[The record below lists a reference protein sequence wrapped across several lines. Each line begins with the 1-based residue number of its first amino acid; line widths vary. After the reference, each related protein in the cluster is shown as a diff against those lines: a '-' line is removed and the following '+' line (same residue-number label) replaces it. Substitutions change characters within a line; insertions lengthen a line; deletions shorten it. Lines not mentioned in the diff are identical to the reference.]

1 MDSPLS
7 HSSTYPAN
15 LRCDTLGVV
24 IGRRTTYLD
33 SVTEARDAIAGFL
46 VVNDV
51 SERTFQLERGRQWV
65 KGKSAETFDPAG
77 PWLVTP
83 DEIEDVLALGL
94 WLDVNG
100 TRRQTGSTVKMI
112 LDPYTIVH
120 YLIT

>member
-1 MDSPLS
+1 M
-7 HSSTYPAN
+7 
-15 LRCDTLGVV
+15 

-100 TRRQTGSTVKMI
+100 TRRQTGSTVK
-112 LDPYTIVH
+112 
-120 YLIT
+120 

>member
-1 MDSPLS
+1 
-7 HSSTYPAN
+7 
-15 LRCDTLGVV
+15 V

-77 PWLVTP
+77 PGW
-83 DEIEDVLALGL
+83 
-94 WLDVNG
+94 
-100 TRRQTGSTVKMI
+100 
-112 LDPYTIVH
+112 
-120 YLIT
+120 

>member
-1 MDSPLS
+1 
-7 HSSTYPAN
+7 
-15 LRCDTLGVV
+15 V

-51 SERTFQLERGRQWV
+51 SERTFQVERGRQWV

>member
-1 MDSPLS
+1 M
-7 HSSTYPAN
+7 
-15 LRCDTLGVV
+15 

-77 PWLVTP
+77 PGW
-83 DEIEDVLALGL
+83 
-94 WLDVNG
+94 
-100 TRRQTGSTVKMI
+100 
-112 LDPYTIVH
+112 
-120 YLIT
+120 